1 MMEPIIT
8 RTDRPIPKL
17 LEFKR
22 VAAYA
27 RVSSGKDAMMHSLAA
42 QVSHYSKYI
51 QEEPGWVYA
60 GVYADE
66 AMTGT
71 KNNRPELN
79 RLLDDCKAG
88 KIDLV
93 MIKSASRLARNTV
106 DLLTIIR
113 GLKDIGVGIIFEEQ
127 NINTLEDEGELM
139 LTIFAAVAEA
149 ESFSVSENCK
159 WRIQKQ
165 FEKGELASLRFMYG
179 YKVARGSVMID
190 PNQAE
195 TVRMIFDD
203 YINGMG
209 GGMIAKKLTK
219 MGISPLRSDK
229 WTADSVM
236 AIIKNEKYTGHAVL
250 MKKFVKDHLNKKLVM
265 NKGERPKYVAR
276 DTHPAIIDEDTFEMA
291 KEILDIRRDLSRVIT
306 GNRNRYPFSGMI
318 VCGHCSKK
326 YKRKALGGSVVWKCS
341 TYLNKGKDDCP
352 ARQIPDTVLYEMSAE
367 VLNQTHFDEELFKEK
382 IAEILI
388 QEDHTIVF
396 IFRDGHKV
404 EKIWRQKSRSES
416 WTTQMREAARIKAR
430 RH

>member
-1 MMEPIIT
+1 MEPIIT

-17 LEFKR
+17 PEFKR

-51 QEEPGWVYA
+51 QDEPGWVYA

-71 KNNRPELN
+71 KNNRPELR
-79 RLLDDCKAG
+79 RLLEDCKAG
-88 KIDLV
+88 SIDLV
-93 MIKSASRLARNTV
+93 IIKSASRLARNTV

-113 GLKDIGVGIIFEEQ
+113 ALKDIGVGVFFEEQ
-127 NINTLEDEGELM
+127 NINTLSDDGELM
-139 LTIFAAVAEA
+139 LTIFAAYAEA
-149 ESFSVSENCK
+149 ESYSVSENCK
-159 WRIQKQ
+159 WRIRKK
-165 FEKGELASLRFMYG
+165 FEKGELAGLRFMYG
-179 YKVARGSVMID
+179 YRISNGNVEID
-190 PNQAE
+190 PEKAD

-209 GGMIAKKLTK
+209 GGTIAKKLTK

-229 WTADSVM
+229 WTADSVI

-250 MKKFVKDHLNKKLVM
+250 MKKFVKDHLEKKLVL
-265 NKGERPKYVAR
+265 NKGERPKYHAR
-276 DTHPAIIDEDTFEMA
+276 DTHPAIIDEATFEMA
-291 KEILDIRRDLSRVIT
+291 KEILDMRRSLSKVIT

-318 VCGHCSKK
+318 VCGHCGKN
-326 YKRKALGGSVVWKCS
+326 YKRKALRGSVVWKCS
-341 TYLNKGKDDCP
+341 TYLNKGKDVCP
-352 ARQIPDTVLYEMSAE
+352 ARQIPDSVLYEMSAE
-367 VLNQTHFDEELFKEK
+367 VLNQADFDEDLFKEK
-382 IAEILI
+382 ITKILI
-388 QEDHTIVF
+388 QEDHTLVF

-404 EKIWRQKSRSES
+404 EKIWHKKSRSES
-416 WTTQMREAARIKAR
+416 WTSQMREAARLKAR

>member
-1 MMEPIIT
+1 MEPIIT

-17 LEFKR
+17 PEFKR

-51 QEEPGWVYA
+51 QDEPGWIYA

-88 KIDLV
+88 RIDLV
-93 MIKSASRLARNTV
+93 ITKSASRLARNTV
-106 DLLTIIR
+106 DLLTMIR
-113 GLKDIGVGIIFEEQ
+113 ALKDIGVGVIFEEQ
-127 NINTLEDEGELM
+127 KINTLSDDGELV
-139 LTIFAAVAEA
+139 LTIFGAYAEA

-165 FEKGELASLRFMYG
+165 FEKGELAGLRFMYG

-190 PNQAE
+190 PNQAA

-219 MGISPLRSDK
+219 MGIPPLRSDK

-250 MKKFVKDHLNKKLVM
+250 MKKFVKDHLEKKLVI
-265 NKGERPKYVAR
+265 NKGELPKYVAR
-276 DTHPAIIDEDTFEMA
+276 DTHPAIIDEATFEMA
-291 KEILDIRRDLSRVIT
+291 KEILDIRRSLSRVIT
-306 GNRNRYPFSGMI
+306 DNRNRYPFSGMI
-318 VCGHCSKK
+318 VCGHCGKK

-341 TYLNKGKDDCP
+341 TYLNKGKDVCP
-352 ARQIPDTVLYEMSAE
+352 ARQIPDSVLYEMSAE
-367 VLNQTHFDEELFKEK
+367 VLNQTNFDEKRFKDE
-382 IAEILI
+382 ISEILV
-388 QEDHTIVF
+388 HTDQRLVF
-396 IFRDGHKV
+396 FFRDGRKIEKFWHK
-404 EKIWRQKSRSES
+404 KSRSES